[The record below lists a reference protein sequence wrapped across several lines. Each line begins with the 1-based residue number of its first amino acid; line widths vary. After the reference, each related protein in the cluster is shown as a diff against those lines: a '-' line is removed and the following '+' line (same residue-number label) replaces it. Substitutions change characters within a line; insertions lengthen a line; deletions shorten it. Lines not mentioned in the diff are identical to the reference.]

1 MANLGRKLG
10 VNIMTSMQ
18 TSKVDLDSFAEQ
30 LGYSVKDV
38 WNIIEGKVVIP
49 PSDLERIASLLGTTK
64 KDLIERE
71 SDSLIPD
78 LQYMKEFSDPENLDK
93 ILDLMDL
100 IKKEAFLNM

>member
-64 KDLIERE
+64 KDLIDRE

-93 ILDLMDL
+93 ILDLMDEYVEL
-100 IKKEAFLNM
+100 REAI

>member
-10 VNIMTSMQ
+10 VNIMTSML
-18 TSKVDLDSFAEQ
+18 TSKVDLNIFAEQ

-64 KDLIERE
+64 KDLIDRE

-93 ILDLMDL
+93 ILDLMDEYVEL
-100 IKKEAFLNM
+100 REAI

>member
-64 KDLIERE
+64 RI
-71 SDSLIPD
+71 
-78 LQYMKEFSDPENLDK
+78 
-93 ILDLMDL
+93 
-100 IKKEAFLNM
+100 

>member
-93 ILDLMDL
+93 ILDLMDEYVEL
-100 IKKEAFLNM
+100 REAI

>member
-93 ILDLMDL
+93 ILDLMYEYVEL
-100 IKKEAFLNM
+100 REAI